1 MKISIVMPQG
11 TAARTGNQHTA
22 QRWAGF
28 LRKSGHRVGIVEQWE
43 GTKADVLIALHA
55 RKSAASVERFH
66 HAHPDRPL
74 IVALTG
80 TDLYRDIESF
90 PEARRA
96 LELATRLIVLQPHG
110 RTRLERRW
118 WPKTR
123 VIFQS
128 ADTRLAHLPPRGVFR
143 VIVIGNLREEKDPF
157 RAVTALARLPG
168 EAKVEVVQVGAALSP
183 AMAAEAARWAKQ
195 EPRYLWKKS
204 LPHAQAMRALAQ
216 SHVLV
221 VSSVMEGGANVIC
234 EAARIGVP
242 VLASRVSG
250 NIGML
255 GAGYKGYFPL
265 HDEARLARLIVRSS
279 VDREFYRSLKQ
290 AVVVRR
296 GLFAPLAERAGLARL
311 VAECVG
317 QSAA

>member
-22 QRWAGF
+22 QRWAEF
-28 LRKSGHRVGIVEQWE
+28 LRKVGHRVSVAEQWD
-43 GTKADVLIALHA
+43 GAATDVLIALHA

-66 HAHPDRPL
+66 RAHPGRPL

-80 TDLYRDIESF
+80 TDLYRDIESY
-90 PEARRA
+90 PEARRS
-96 LELATRLIVLQPHG
+96 LDLASRLVLLQPHG
-110 RTRLERRW
+110 RTRLERRM

-128 ADTRLAHLPPRGVFR
+128 ADTRLAHRPPRGVFR
-143 VIVIGNLREEKDPF
+143 VIVVGNLREEKDPF
-157 RAVTALARLPG
+157 RAVAALARLPD
-168 EAKVEVVQVGAALSP
+168 EAKVEVVQVGGALSP
-183 AMAAEAARWAKQ
+183 AMAAEAVRWVKQ
-195 EPRYLWKKS
+195 DPRYHWRKS

-265 HDEARLARLIVRSS
+265 HDEARLARLIARSS
-279 VDREFYRSLKQ
+279 ADREFYRALKE
-290 AVVVRR
+290 AVAARR
-296 GLFAPLAERAGLARL
+296 GLFAPMAERAGLAIL

>member
-1 MKISIVMPQG
+1 MPQG

-28 LRKSGHRVGIVEQWE
+28 LLKAGHRVSVVEQWD
-43 GTKADVLIALHA
+43 GAAADVLIALHA

-66 HAHPDRPL
+66 RAHPDRPL

-80 TDLYRDIESF
+80 TDLYRDIELAA
-90 PEARRA
+90 EARRS
-96 LELATRLIVLQPHG
+96 LDLATRLVLLQPHG
-110 RTRLERRW
+110 RTRLERRL
-118 WPKTR
+118 WPKAR

-128 ADTRLAHLPPRGVFR
+128 ADTRLAHRPPRGVFR
-143 VIVIGNLREEKDPF
+143 VIVVGNLREEKDPF
-157 RAVTALARLPG
+157 RAVAALARLPG
-168 EAKVEVVQVGAALSP
+168 EAKVEVVQVGGALSP
-183 AMAAEAARWAKQ
+183 EMAAEAARWAKHD
-195 EPRYLWKKS
+195 PRYRWQKS

-216 SHVLV
+216 SHALV

-250 NIGML
+250 NLGML
-255 GAGYKGYFPL
+255 GAGYKGYFPV

-279 VDREFYRSLKQ
+279 ADREFYRALKQ
-290 AVVVRR
+290 AVVARR
-296 GLFAPLAERAGLARL
+296 GLFAPMAERAGLEKL
-311 VAECVG
+311 VSECVG